1 MRRVLPLAIFLSG
14 LLLLAGCAD
23 TDRAVSSDPPTAGP
37 NGSPVPR
44 TGPGYAKEGWFGTA
58 DGLHARFEVRAVER
72 QGTKTVLRYGVT
84 SLDSA
89 VKSVSFGVQL
99 LDPVGRRL
107 YRPTGSTS
115 GENFTPGTAR
125 DMAAEF
131 PPLPTETQKVT
142 VLTPGT
148 AGEFTGIPVTTATGT
163 PGLPSGGPPSGG
175 LPSGPGVPPTGTGVP
190 TWSGPPSGFTPP
202 SGAPNGG
209 TTTSGPSLRA
219 EPFERAFAGAPS
231 PVTSSPS
238 SSPSSSS
245 GGTPS
250 PGTGTSPPAT
260 GANPADL
267 YDITESQTKDVTA
280 SGSQVTFALHTDALF
295 NGGKATLTGGA
306 KAVLDETAQQIKAKG
321 ARTLTFEGHTD
332 GEGDDAKNLKLSKD
346 RAEAVMKELK
356 ARLGGGLTYTA
367 RGMGEA
373 QPVAREGG
381 ADDAAA
387 RARNRRVEISFP
399 VGATLPGAPGGSSSP
414 GGSSPSTAA
423 GTPAAFH
430 AQDGKTVASR
440 SAQFGSAKRRI
451 DVKPFYRDGPYV
463 VAVFDIVNE
472 GPGTTPPD
480 ASYPNKD
487 YPGGAFTAFSVQVQ
501 GGKETYRGVRVGAE
515 TGAAEGGVGAYVDP
529 GRAVFR
535 TAVNQP
541 VRGFV
546 YLPAPP
552 GNATS
557 VTFNAGPFGN
567 FDKVPVS

>member
-1 MRRVLPLAIFLSG
+1 MRRVLPLAVFLSG
-14 LLLLAGCAD
+14 LLLLGGCAD
-23 TDRAVSSDPPTAGP
+23 ADRAVSSDPPTAGP

-89 VKSVSFGVQL
+89 VKSVSFAVQL
-99 LDPVGRRL
+99 LDPVGRKL

-115 GENFTPGTAR
+115 GDNFTPGTAR
-125 DMAAEF
+125 EMAAEF
-131 PPLPTETQKVT
+131 PPLPPDTQKVT

-148 AGEFTGIPVTTATGT
+148 AGEFTGIPVTTATAPGS
-163 PGLPSGGPPSGG
+163 PGLPSGG
-175 LPSGPGVPPTGTGVP
+175 LPSGPGVPTTGTGVP
-190 TWSGPPSGFTPP
+190 TWPGPPSGFTPP
-202 SGAPNGG
+202 SGAPDGG
-209 TTTSGPSLRA
+209 TAPSGPSLRA
-219 EPFERAFAGAPS
+219 EPFEGAFAGAPS

-238 SSPSSSS
+238 SPSSSSSPSS

-250 PGTGTSPPAT
+250 PGAGTSPPAT

-267 YDITESQTKDVTA
+267 YDITESQTRDVTA

-295 NGGKATLTGGA
+295 EGDKAKLTAGA
-306 KAVLDETAQQIKAKG
+306 KAVLDETARQIKAKG

-332 GEGDDAKNLKLSKD
+332 GTGDDAKNLKLSKD

-356 ARLGGGLTYTA
+356 SRLGGGLTYTA

-399 VGATLPGAPGGSSSP
+399 VGAALPGGSSS
-414 GGSSPSTAA
+414 SSPAA
-423 GTPAAFH
+423 GAPAAFH

-487 YPGGAFTAFSVQVQ
+487 YPGGAFTAFSIQVQ

-515 TGAAEGGVGAYVDP
+515 TGASEGGVGAYVDP

-557 VTFNAGPFGN
+557 VVFNAGPFGN